1 MIVAWLDH
9 HIRPGTAVMS
19 DTKIKAAKPRSG
31 GHILIDQLAIHGVD
45 TAFGVPGESYLEAL
59 DGLYGHK
66 IRFITCRQ
74 EGGAAMMADAY
85 GKLTGRPGICF
96 VTRGPGATNA
106 SAGVHVAFQD
116 SSPMILLVGQVGRDM
131 AEREAFQEI
140 DYRRMFGQMAKWVAE
155 IDDARRIPEYL
166 SRAFYTATAG
176 RPGPVVLALPEDMLT
191 DVVET
196 ADPGSYHRVAIQ
208 PGAADMAKLGALL
221 AQAERP
227 LAIVGGGGWSEQAR
241 GDFEA
246 FCSTHNVPVAAS
258 FRCQDYI
265 DNAHPNYVGH
275 AGVGINPKLG
285 AYIKESDLLLV
296 VGARLGEMTTQG
308 YTLIDIPRPKQT
320 LVHVYPDPNEIGR
333 TYQPDLAIVASSD
346 AFAAAAKTLPATGA
360 KRGGRVEAGHA
371 ELLAYS
377 KPLASPGAVQMSEV
391 VAWLRKRL
399 PADAIVTNGAGNYAT
414 WVHRFWSYGKFRTQ
428 LAPTSGSMGYGVP
441 AAVAAKAV
449 HPKRTVVAF
458 AGDGCFMMTGQEF
471 MTAVQHELPII
482 VIISNNSMYGTIRM
496 QQEREHPGRI
506 SGTELKNPDFAAL
519 ARACGGYGAKVARTQ
534 DFAAAFDEAVAS
546 GKPSIIELVIDPEAL
561 SPSMTLSAFRAQGL
575 SKR

>member
-1 MIVAWLDH
+1 MVHTNRIHAGIML
-9 HIRPGTAVMS
+9 MS
-19 DTKIKAAKPRSG
+19 DAKTKAAKPRSG
-31 GHILIDQLAIHGVD
+31 GHILIDQLALHGVD

-59 DGLYGHK
+59 DGLYEHK

-116 SSPMILLVGQVGRDM
+116 STPMILLVGQVGRDM
-131 AEREAFQEI
+131 IEREAFQEI

-166 SRAFYTATAG
+166 SRAFYTSTSG
-176 RPGPVVLALPEDMLT
+176 RPGPVVLALPEDMQT
-191 DVVET
+191 DVVEV
-196 ADPGSYHRVAIQ
+196 ADPDSYQRIAIQ
-208 PGAADMAKLGALL
+208 PGAADMAKVGALL
-221 AQAERP
+221 AKAERP

-241 GDFEA
+241 ADFEA
-246 FCSTHNVPVAAS
+246 FCAAHSVPVAAS

-285 AYIKESDLLLV
+285 NYIKESDLLLV

-308 YTLIDIPRPKQT
+308 YTLIDIPRPKQK
-320 LVHVYPDPNEIGR
+320 LVHVYADPNEIGR
-333 TYQPDLAIVASSD
+333 IYQPDLAIVASSD
-346 AFAAAAKTLPATGA
+346 AFAAAARSLPAAGA
-360 KRGGRVEAGHA
+360 RRMTRIETGHA
-371 ELLAYS
+371 ELVAYT
-377 KPLASPGAVQMSEV
+377 KPLASPGAVQMAEI

-414 WVHRFWSYGKFRTQ
+414 WVHRFWSYGQFRTQ

-449 HPKRTVVAF
+449 HPDRAVVAF
-458 AGDGCFMMTGQEF
+458 AGDGCFMMTAQEF
-471 MTAVQHELPII
+471 MTAVQHDLAII
-482 VIISNNSMYGTIRM
+482 VIIANNGMYGTIRM
-496 QQEREHPGRI
+496 HQEREHPGRI
-506 SGTELKNPDFAAL
+506 LGTELQNPDFAAL
-519 ARACGGYGAKVARTQ
+519 ARAYGGYGAKVARTE
-534 DFAAAFDEAVAS
+534 DFAAAFDAAMAS
-546 GKPSIIELVIDPEAL
+546 GKPSIIELTIDPEAL
-561 SPSMTLSAFRAQGL
+561 SPSTTLSAFRAQGL
-575 SKR
+575 AKH